1 MAADDGLPPASA
13 AAPGMLDLE
22 DAYRSYHGPLVSF
35 LSSRLPEKSV
45 AADIAH
51 TLFASLAARPETF
64 SVRDMRHYLFRAA
77 RNQLAD
83 YYRRQETREGRAKQ
97 YAADAAALNGDGA
110 PCPEEEAIRRDKLNR
125 LRAIIAAMPEKRRT
139 VFLLARF
146 QELTETEI
154 AARLGMNP
162 AAVRQHV
169 SRAMRECQ
177 REMLQIFDEPPA
189 EDHTGKR
196 DGRTPQRR

>member
-1 MAADDGLPPASA
+1 MAPDDGFSASA
-13 AAPGMLDLE
+13 SDALDLE
-22 DAYRSYHGPLVSF
+22 DAYRAYHEPLVSF
-35 LSSRLPEKSV
+35 LSNRLPERAI

-51 TLFASLAARPETF
+51 TVFASLAARPTVH
-64 SVRDMRHYLFRAA
+64 SVRDVRQYLFRAA

-83 YYRRQETREGRAKQ
+83 YYRREVARTEGAAL
-97 YAADAAALNGDGA
+97 YAADPVALNGHDA

-154 AARLGMNP
+154 AARLGMKP
-162 AAVRQHV
+162 AAVSQHV

-177 REMLQIFDEPPA
+177 REMLRIFDESPTEGHA
-189 EDHTGKR
+189 EKR
-196 DGRTPQRR
+196 NGQATQGR